1 MAFVISYL
9 LYTGARVEITDSE
22 KNTALHIAARHG
34 HGAVVKTLINNGAD
48 IFKYVGLLCVLSQIL
63 W

>member
-1 MAFVISYL
+1 MVSCSIWLWVSVIDRDTMA
-9 LYTGARVEITDSE
+9 GARVEIMDNE

-48 IFKYVGLLCVLSQIL
+48 VFK
-63 W
+63 